1 MSEMTPGQAAYEA
14 HRASWWKRHG
24 MPTDGLLPDGQWE
37 QMSGVQ
43 GGQEDWEA
51 VAQAVL
57 KAGICPHG
65 DLAQQLAAAEAER
78 DKAYS
83 ERARLVAY
91 LAACYPSEIVPAES
105 DSGAWFLVFVTTP
118 AGQMS
123 WHLHED
129 DLDLF
134 EPLLNA
140 PETGIEWDGHST
152 EQKYERLAELTDRIA
167 RGGGFA
173 GVVAAVATA
182 RPAPL
187 ADGSLNDLKSAT
199 AERDKYRKLL
209 DEIGVTAANAPE
221 DGDSFGLLE
230 EIAMRIAAAGVPD
243 STPIGER
250 PDPDN
255 PVTGRTPGAAAA
267 AESAR
272 DALEAQSLHDSPGE
286 DL

>member
-1 MSEMTPGQAAYEA
+1 VVTGPTPGQAAYEA

-24 MPTDGLLPDGQWE
+24 MPTEGLLPDGQWE

-43 GGQEDWEA
+43 GGGQEDWEA

-57 KAGICPHG
+57 KAGTCPHG

-140 PETGIEWDGHST
+140 PETGIEWDGHTT
-152 EQKYERLAELTDRIA
+152 EQKYERLAELTRTTWNGTAPVEQLRDQL
-167 RGGGFA
+167 A
-173 GVVAAVATA
+173 GLRERFENLAAGLVLSASSS
-182 RPAPL
+182 AP
-187 ADGSLNDLKSAT
+187 SKKS
-199 AERDKYRKLL
+199 
-209 DEIGVTAANAPE
+209 EIE
-221 DGDSFGLLE
+221 DGCARAIRGILE
-230 EIAMRIAAAGVPD
+230 G
-243 STPIGER
+243 
-250 PDPDN
+250 
-255 PVTGRTPGAAAA
+255 
-267 AESAR
+267 
-272 DALEAQSLHDSPGE
+272 
-286 DL
+286 